1 MNQDIFDKSRIIG
14 DQGSQYVLF
23 SLNSE
28 QSIIS
33 SLGSV
38 IYINGDVDKA
48 EVVFPGIQQ
57 GIMNIFSG
65 ESFIFQKFQG
75 NGSHGK
81 IAIGSS
87 FINSVV
93 CIKIE
98 KDETYR
104 LSRNSFLA
112 CTENIEI
119 GTTIIGKGIL
129 GIGQSEGFIY
139 PTAKVKSN
147 DDNDDDENNF
157 GYIWLSAYGGL
168 EKISVVKDKELIIN
182 NGLFL
187 ACKNEVKYDIDMFGK
202 SIISSIGEGFG
213 MSFKGESDIYIQTK
227 NINELERSFQQHNN
241 SIGKTVIG
249 SLVDGDIGEG
259 NEDEEEKEEEEE
271 EKEEEEK
278 QEEEDRERDG
288 EVEVD
293 EDEEETEK
301 EEEEDEEEKEN
312 EENEENEEEEGE
324 DEGEREVDEDE
335 EEKENKENE
344 ENEEEGEREV
354 DEDEE
359 EKENKENEE
368 NEEKEKLGGGD
379 GKHKGGRTPLK
390 ETKKTKRDVIR
401 KMLFMNSFALK
412 KTKKK
417 KK

>member
-14 DQGSQYVLF
+14 DQGSQYVSF
-23 SLNSE
+23 SLNSG

-87 FINSVV
+87 LINSVI

-129 GIGQSEGFIY
+129 GIGQSEGFIF

-147 DDNDDDENNF
+147 DDKEDDDEENNF

-168 EKISVVKDKELIIN
+168 EKISVEKDKTLIIN
-182 NGLFL
+182 NGMFL
-187 ACKNEVKYDIDMFGK
+187 ACKNEIEYEIDMFGK

-213 MSFKGESDIYIQTK
+213 MSFNGECDIYIQTK
-227 NINELERSFQQHNN
+227 NINELERSFQQYNN
-241 SIGKTVIG
+241 STGKTVIG
-249 SLVDGDIGEG
+249 SLVDGDIGE
-259 NEDEEEKEEEEE
+259 
-271 EKEEEEK
+271 
-278 QEEEDRERDG
+278 R
-288 EVEVD
+288 
-293 EDEEETEK
+293 
-301 EEEEDEEEKEN
+301 
-312 EENEENEEEEGE
+312 NEEEEF
-324 DEGEREVDEDE
+324 
-335 EEKENKENE
+335 
-344 ENEEEGEREV
+344 
-354 DEDEE
+354 
-359 EKENKENEE
+359 
-368 NEEKEKLGGGD
+368 KLLL
-379 GKHKGGRTPLK
+379 TLK
-390 ETKKTKRDVIR
+390 I
-401 KMLFMNSFALK
+401 LFVH
-412 KTKKK
+412 
-417 KK
+417 